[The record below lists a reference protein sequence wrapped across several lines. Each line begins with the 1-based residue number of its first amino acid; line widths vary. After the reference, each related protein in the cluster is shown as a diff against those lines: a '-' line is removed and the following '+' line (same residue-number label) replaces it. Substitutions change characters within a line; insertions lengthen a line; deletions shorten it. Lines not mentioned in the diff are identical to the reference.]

1 MPYDAWVEKSKEVY
15 KDLYIDDDDYHICEM
30 NGPDY
35 PKDRVKDFEIYCK
48 EKYEGPFKVSHLL
61 LGENFNWVMK

>member
-1 MPYDAWVEKSKEVY
+1 
-15 KDLYIDDDDYHICEM
+15 M
-30 NGPDY
+30 NAPDY

-48 EKYEGPFKVSHLL
+48 EEYKGPFKVSHLL